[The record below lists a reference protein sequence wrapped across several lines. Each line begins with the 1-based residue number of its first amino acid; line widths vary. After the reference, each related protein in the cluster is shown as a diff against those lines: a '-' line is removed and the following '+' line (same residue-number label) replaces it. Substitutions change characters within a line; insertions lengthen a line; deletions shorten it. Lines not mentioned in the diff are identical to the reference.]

1 MRVAFVSM
9 LTTHHE
15 ETAVT
20 RRTRRTVRYLLDHGH
35 EAVIL
40 CAQWWGGDVPEF
52 EHEGISYR
60 RVTDEPAAR
69 GFASKLPFA
78 LRKVGADVIHAV
90 NSPPK
95 HVTAS
100 KTAGRLLRTPV
111 LVDWWDDDP
120 ANPRSG
126 YRRAAKRADL
136 VVAPSQTVKTQVR
149 EYGASEDDID
159 LVPECIDTSLLAT
172 VDADERAQIV
182 YARHLDEHANVESF
196 LLSLA
201 ELRDRDWSAA
211 IVGDGPERDRAERT
225 ARDLRID
232 DRVTFLGALSDAEL
246 VSVLKGAHVFV
257 QTAEREPFARNLL
270 WALACGCVSVV
281 EYQVGSSAHELVE
294 GRERGSLATSPQEI
308 AERIADAGAF
318 DHWTHDEAFDR
329 YDCTDVLD
337 RYVDCYERV
346 VANYGLF

>member
-15 ETAVT
+15 ETPAT
-20 RRTRRTVRYLLDHGH
+20 RRTRRTIRFLQNNGH
-35 EAVIL
+35 EVAVL

-52 EHEGISYR
+52 EHEEITYR
-60 RVTDEPAAR
+60 RVTEEPSAR

-78 LRKVGADVIHAV
+78 LRKVGADVIHAA
-90 NSPPK
+90 NRPPGQ
-95 HVTAS
+95 VAAA
-100 KTAGRLLRTPV
+100 KTAGRFLRTPV
-111 LVDWWDDDP
+111 VVDWWDDTGHT
-120 ANPRSG
+120 RSG

-149 EYGASEDDID
+149 EYGASESDIEV
-159 LVPECIDTSLLAT
+159 VPECIDTSL
-172 VDADERAQIV
+172 VDEVDTDERAQLV
-182 YARHLDEHANVESF
+182 YARRLDEHANVESF

-211 IVGDGPERDRAERT
+211 VVGDGPERERAERT

-232 DRVTFLGALSDAEL
+232 DRVTFLGALSDADL

-257 QTAEREPFARNLL
+257 QTAEREPCARNLL
-270 WALACGCVSVV
+270 WALACGCISVV

-308 AERIADAGAF
+308 AERIAAAGAF
-318 DHWTHDEAFDR
+318 DHWTVDESFNE
-329 YDCTDVLD
+329 YDCENVLG

-346 VANYGLF
+346 VDGYGLF

>member
-15 ETAVT
+15 ETPET
-20 RRTRRTVRYLLDHGH
+20 RRTRRTIRFLQSRGH
-35 EAVIL
+35 EVVVL
-40 CAQWWGGDVPEF
+40 CAQWWGGDVSEF
-52 EHEGISYR
+52 DHEEITYR
-60 RVTDEPAAR
+60 RVTDEPTTR
-69 GFASKLPFA
+69 GFVSKLPFA
-78 LRKVGADVIHAV
+78 LRKAGADVIHAT
-90 NSPPK
+90 NSPPGQ
-95 HVTAS
+95 VTAA
-100 KTAGRLLRTPV
+100 KAAGRFLRTPV
-111 LVDWWDDDP
+111 VVDWWDDVGY
-120 ANPRSG
+120 ARSG

-136 VVAPSQTVKTQVR
+136 VVVPSQTVKTQVR
-149 EYGASEDDID
+149 EYGTSESDIEV
-159 LVPECIDTSLLAT
+159 VPECIDTSLVRET
-172 VDADERAQIV
+172 DADERAQLV

-201 ELRDRDWSAA
+201 ELRDRDWSAVV
-211 IVGDGPERDRAERT
+211 VGDGPERGRAERT

-232 DRVTFLGALSDAEL
+232 DRVAFLGELSDADL

-308 AERIADAGAF
+308 AERIAAAGAF
-318 DHWTHDEAFDR
+318 DHWTYDEAFDG
-329 YDCTDVLD
+329 YDCENVLG

-346 VANYGLF
+346 VDGYGLF

>member
-15 ETAVT
+15 ETPVT
-20 RRTRRTVRYLLDHGH
+20 RRTRRIVRYLSERGH
-35 EAVIL
+35 EVVVL
-40 CAQWWGGDVPEF
+40 CAKWWGGDVHEF
-52 EHEGISYR
+52 EHEGITYR

-78 LRKVGADVIHAV
+78 LRKVGADVIHAT
-90 NSPPK
+90 NTPPGQ
-95 HVTAS
+95 VAAA
-100 KTAGRLLRTPV
+100 KTAGRFLRTPV
-111 LVDWWDDDP
+111 VVDWWDDVDYAP
-120 ANPRSG
+120 SG

-136 VVAPSQTVKTQVR
+136 VVAPSQTVKTRVR
-149 EYGASEDDID
+149 EHGASESDIEV
-159 LVPECIDTSLLAT
+159 VPECIDTSL
-172 VDADERAQIV
+172 VRDADSDERAQLV

-211 IVGDGPERDRAERT
+211 VVGDGPERERAERT

-308 AERIADAGAF
+308 AERIAAAGAF
-318 DHWTHDEAFDR
+318 DHWTDDEAYR
-329 YDCTDVLD
+329 EYDCQNVLD

>member
-15 ETAVT
+15 ETPVT
-20 RRTRRTVRYLLDHGH
+20 RRTRRTVRYLLDRGH
-35 EAVIL
+35 EPVVL
-40 CAQWWGGDVPEF
+40 CAKWWGGEVVEF
-52 EHEGISYR
+52 EHEGITYR
-60 RVTDEPAAR
+60 RVSDEPSTR

-95 HVTAS
+95 HVAAA
-100 KTAGRLLRTPV
+100 KTAGRFLRTPV
-111 LVDWWDDDP
+111 VVDWWDDP
-120 ANPRSG
+120 ENARSG

-136 VVAPSQTVKTQVR
+136 VVAPSETVKTWVR
-149 EYGASEDDID
+149 EYGAPEERIEV
-159 LVPECIDTSLLAT
+159 VPGCIDTALVRKRET
-172 VDADERAQIV
+172 DERAQLV

-211 IVGDGPERDRAERT
+211 VVGDGPERERVERT

-308 AERIADAGAF
+308 AERIVAAGAF
-318 DHWTHDEAFDR
+318 DHWAHDEAFDG
-329 YDCTDVLD
+329 YDCDDVLG
-337 RYVDCYERV
+337 RYVDCYERAV
-346 VANYGLF
+346 DSYGLF